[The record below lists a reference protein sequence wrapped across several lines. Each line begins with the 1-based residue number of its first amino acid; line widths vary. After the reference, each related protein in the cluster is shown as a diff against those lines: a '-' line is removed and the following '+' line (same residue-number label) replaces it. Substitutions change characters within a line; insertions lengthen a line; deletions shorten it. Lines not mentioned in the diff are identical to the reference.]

1 MGGSFGGKRAMA
13 GPPDPGRLAT
23 VSEYGR
29 YPGKSGVAVLSKGR
43 PMRTLTL
50 PLMLAMSL
58 ALTAPAPAQDLEDVL
73 GGIADSLLQQEMD
86 KQAYIAAQNANT
98 VTGYQNYLKKYP
110 KGIYKVNAERALAK
124 LGAPVDGSADA
135 AALAEAKLGISTAQK
150 VAVQRE
156 LTRLGYPTGG
166 SDGVWGRNTRT
177 AIATWQRD
185 RKEPVTGYLTA
196 AQLKVLAK
204 SVVVVPPDDTDP
216 GTLSPVE
223 IEAALKLTR
232 AQRVA
237 VQKQLAALGY
247 DAGVADGLWGSK
259 TRVAIK
265 GWQKANKKTQT
276 GYVTAAQ
283 VKLIGSQAG
292 SVVAP
297 APTNAAALEES
308 LLELTLAER
317 VDLQRRLVR
326 LGYDPARTDGTFGA
340 GTRRAIGEW
349 QADEGEPVT
358 GYLTADQVRTIR
370 VETGG

>member
-1 MGGSFGGKRAMA
+1 
-13 GPPDPGRLAT
+13 
-23 VSEYGR
+23 
-29 YPGKSGVAVLSKGR
+29 
-43 PMRTLTL
+43 MRTLTL

>member
-1 MGGSFGGKRAMA
+1 MRA
-13 GPPDPGRLAT
+13 
-23 VSEYGR
+23 
-29 YPGKSGVAVLSKGR
+29 
-43 PMRTLTL
+43 LTL
-50 PLMLAMSL
+50 PVMLATSL
-58 ALTAPAPAQDLEDVL
+58 ALTAPAPAQDLGDVI

-98 VTGYQNYLKKYP
+98 AAAYQNYLKKYP
-110 KGIYKVNAERALAK
+110 KGAYRVNAERALAR
-124 LGAPVDGSADA
+124 LGAPVEGTAEA
-135 AALAEAKLGISTAQK
+135 AALAEARLGITTAQK

-177 AIATWQRD
+177 AIASWQRD
-185 RKEPVTGYLTA
+185 RKETATGYVTE
-196 AQLKVLAK
+196 AQLKLLAK
-204 SVVVVPPDDTDP
+204 SVVVTPPVDDTP
-216 GTLSPVE
+216 SGTLTAAE

-232 AQRVA
+232 TQRTTI
-237 VQKQLAALGY
+237 QKQLTVLGY

-259 TRVAIK
+259 TRIAIK

-292 SVVAP
+292 SATPAP
-297 APTNAAALEES
+297 TPTPTNAAALEES

-317 VDLQRRLVR
+317 VDLQRRLTR

-340 GTRRAIGEW
+340 STRRAIGEW

-358 GYLTADQVRTIR
+358 GYLTADQVRLIR

>member
-1 MGGSFGGKRAMA
+1 
-13 GPPDPGRLAT
+13 
-23 VSEYGR
+23 
-29 YPGKSGVAVLSKGR
+29 
-43 PMRTLTL
+43 MRSVTL
-50 PLMLAMSL
+50 PLMLATSL
-58 ALTAPAPAQDLEDVL
+58 ALTLPASAQKFEDVI
-73 GGIADSLLQQEMD
+73 GGIAEGLLQQEMD

-98 VTGYQNYLKKYP
+98 VTAYQNYLKKYP

-124 LGAPVDGSADA
+124 LGAPADGTADA
-135 AALAEAKLGISTAQK
+135 AALAEARLGLTVAQK

-166 SDGVWGRNTRT
+166 TDGVWGRNTRT

-185 RKEPVTGYLTA
+185 RKETITGYVTEAQAKALLRGVVVTPPVDDTPSGTLTA
-196 AQLKVLAK
+196 A
-204 SVVVVPPDDTDP
+204 
-216 GTLSPVE
+216 E

-232 AQRVA
+232 TQRVEI
-237 VQKQLAALGY
+237 QKQLTALGY

-265 GWQKANKKTQT
+265 AWQKVNKKTQT
-276 GYVTAAQ
+276 GYVTASQ

-292 SVVAP
+292 TAAPAP
-297 APTNAAALEES
+297 APTNGAALEES

-340 GTRRAIGEW
+340 ATRRAIGEW